1 MKGRIYAIFVMQ
13 KERKELEALSD
24 LTRSQDGLVEEAS
37 GERRKRTGWVPPP
50 PPVTLVASHYHQ
62 LHSQLLLTLS
72 GVRWWVGISL
82 RCKEFL
88 DNFSLQWIVS
98 IHCHK
103 LNNHQGTHLGIRCE
117 TYHSKSEK
125 VRKQNLSNHISPI
138 PKKKHISPIPT
149 LNWGWNSKLL
159 GSKIKDL
166 EDFWIS
172 EFLYWHL
179 KFIFV

>member
-1 MKGRIYAIFVMQ
+1 MFSRMKGRINAIFVMQ

-37 GERRKRTGWVPPP
+37 GERRKRTDWVPPP

-88 DNFSLQWIVS
+88 DNFSWQ
-98 IHCHK
+98 
-103 LNNHQGTHLGIRCE
+103 
-117 TYHSKSEK
+117 
-125 VRKQNLSNHISPI
+125 
-138 PKKKHISPIPT
+138 
-149 LNWGWNSKLL
+149 
-159 GSKIKDL
+159 
-166 EDFWIS
+166 
-172 EFLYWHL
+172 
-179 KFIFV
+179 FIATS